1 MFYNSHSVDIQNV
14 SNAAGPYWVS
24 KGKTAQRVKNNPENA
39 RAYTHT
45 HTHTH
50 THAPPH
56 VCLSLCVVCACV
68 GSNSHL
74 LLCRFSGWNSGYQAP
89 SQAPMELSWQPCN
102 WFLKFC
108 ICEFHWEASESCRSK
123 FPEKRTNGKQ
133 IWTFHKAHQNLS
145 VHGYELENP
154 K

>member
-50 THAPPH
+50 ACSPPR
-56 VCLSLCVVCACV
+56 VS
-68 GSNSHL
+68 
-74 LLCRFSGWNSGYQAP
+74 
-89 SQAPMELSWQPCN
+89 
-102 WFLKFC
+102 
-108 ICEFHWEASESCRSK
+108 
-123 FPEKRTNGKQ
+123 
-133 IWTFHKAHQNLS
+133 LS
-145 VHGYELENP
+145 VCGVCVCRIQFSPSTVQVLWVELRLSGSEP
-154 K
+154 SAYGIVLTALQLVFKVLHL